1 MKITEEGEII
11 SKSPSVFLGYYKN
24 PEATEKTLQD
34 GWLYSGDKGFIDE
47 DGHLVVF
54 DRSKDVMILQDKSIF
69 APQYLETRLKFA
81 PFIKD
86 AWVIGH
92 ERPYITAVVCID
104 YAVVGKWAD
113 DKKINYTSY
122 HELSQKPEVYDLVEK
137 QIREANRSLKKPAKV
152 HKFLN
157 LYKEFDADDEELTRT
172 RKLRRAFVENRYK
185 MLVEALYQDTD
196 SVHMDTTITYEDGRV
211 SQIKTDLH
219 IRKYTHRGGE
229 VMQLFLQALITG
241 IMMGG
246 IYALVALGWT
256 LIYKCSGVLNL
267 AMGELTLIGAYVSL
281 TLYLWGIPFLLALLL
296 TIIIGFILGLI
307 TERLFLDK
315 LIGEP
320 VLTVI
325 MVTVGL
331 SFFFR
336 GIIVFIFGT
345 DTVIFDP
352 PVFPMKPID
361 FGGIIIGQVYL
372 WSFIAA
378 IVLLLV
384 FVAFFQYT
392 RWGLSMQATADD
404 EMAALSLGVSARF
417 VYAIAWGIAFVA
429 AGVGGTLLSNIN
441 GLNISVGYLGL
452 LVLPAVVLGGLNS
465 VPGAI
470 VGGIIIGVLQNLSG
484 TYLDRFFPG
493 GVKEIAPF
501 IFMVIILFYK
511 PFGLWGWERIERV

>member
-1 MKITEEGEII
+1 
-11 SKSPSVFLGYYKN
+11 
-24 PEATEKTLQD
+24 
-34 GWLYSGDKGFIDE
+34 
-47 DGHLVVF
+47 
-54 DRSKDVMILQDKSIF
+54 
-69 APQYLETRLKFA
+69 
-81 PFIKD
+81 
-86 AWVIGH
+86 
-92 ERPYITAVVCID
+92 
-104 YAVVGKWAD
+104 
-113 DKKINYTSY
+113 
-122 HELSQKPEVYDLVEK
+122 
-137 QIREANRSLKKPAKV
+137 
-152 HKFLN
+152 
-157 LYKEFDADDEELTRT
+157 
-172 RKLRRAFVENRYK
+172 
-185 MLVEALYQDTD
+185 
-196 SVHMDTTITYEDGRV
+196 
-211 SQIKTDLH
+211 
-219 IRKYTHRGGE
+219 
-229 VMQLFLQALITG
+229 MQLFLQALITG

-281 TLYLWGIPFLLALLL
+281 TLYLWGVPFLPALLL
-296 TIIIGFILGLI
+296 TVIIGFILGLI
-307 TERLFLDK
+307 TERVFLDK

-336 GIIVFIFGT
+336 GIIVFIFGA
-345 DTVIFDP
+345 DTVIYDP
-352 PVFPMKPID
+352 PVFPMKPIE

-484 TYLDRFFPG
+484 TYLDHFFPG

-501 IFMVIILFYK
+501 VFMVIILFYK